1 MTSNETKRKQFIE
14 ELAAVRNSSR
24 EVQKQFLA
32 DLRESRTGYAHLMSP
47 DDVNWIAPLAL
58 EPFLP
63 AVHIIL
69 DCMQKKMRFYDE
81 PFFDEDLKENIVV
94 ERVDY
99 DYDESTFAHDEE
111 LEKEIGERIVSSF
124 PALSNVELNEYYGTF
139 LPWEY
144 RDKIQAELLKRKDK
158 DALLRLAMDYRTGD
172 EASGIFIDFDKA
184 KQIYD
189 LVGVKKG
196 EFDDEDFD
204 PVKEASE
211 LREDAIDS
219 FPEFAAFVV
228 EGPSAPAVK
237 HLIEDLYDKFGEKG
251 EMYFYLPLEA
261 MMKILVGSKH
271 YVGYIQTLTEH
282 SPEKIE
288 FTAEFYSCSPDSL
301 MYALQQCF
309 EDLDVTF
316 KLTE

>member
-63 AVHIIL
+63 AVDVL
-69 DCMQKKMRFYDE
+69 FDCMQRKWRFYDE
-81 PFFDEDLKENIVV
+81 PFFDEDLKENIDI
-94 ERVDY
+94 EQVDY
-99 DYDESTFAHDEE
+99 DFDESTFARDEN
-111 LEKEIGERIVSSF
+111 LMKEIGERIVSSF

-158 DALLRLAMDYRTGD
+158 DALLRLAMDYRAGD

-211 LREDAIDS
+211 LREDAINS

>member
-14 ELAAVRNSSR
+14 QLAAVRNSSS

-69 DCMQKKMRFYDE
+69 DCMIKKLRFYDE

-99 DYDESTFAHDEE
+99 DYDESTFAPDGE

-189 LVGVKKG
+189 LVGVKKS

-211 LREDAIDS
+211 LREYAIDS

-282 SPEKIE
+282 TPEKIE
-288 FTAEFYSCSPDSL
+288 FTAEFYSCSPDRL

>member
-24 EVQKQFLA
+24 DVQKQFLA

-69 DCMQKKMRFYDE
+69 DCMIKKLRFYDE
-81 PFFDEDLKENIVV
+81 EFFDEDLKENVVV
-94 ERVDY
+94 ERVDF
-99 DYDESTFAHDEE
+99 DYDESTFAPDGE

-189 LVGVKKG
+189 LVGVKKS

>member
-69 DCMQKKMRFYDE
+69 DCLIKKLRFYDE
-81 PFFDEDLKENIVV
+81 EFFDEDLKENVVV
-94 ERVDY
+94 ERVDF
-99 DYDESTFAHDEE
+99 DYDESTFAPDGE

-211 LREDAIDS
+211 LREDAINS

>member
-63 AVHIIL
+63 AVDVL
-69 DCMQKKMRFYDE
+69 FDCMQRKWRFYDE
-81 PFFDEDLKENIVV
+81 PFFDEDLKENIDI
-94 ERVDY
+94 EQVDY
-99 DYDESTFAHDEE
+99 DFDESTFARDEN
-111 LEKEIGERIVSSF
+111 LMKEIGERIVSSF

>member
-99 DYDESTFAHDEE
+99 DYDESTFAPDGE

-309 EDLDVTF
+309 EDLDVTIR
-316 KLTE
+316 LTE

>member
-63 AVHIIL
+63 AVDVL
-69 DCMQKKMRFYDE
+69 FDCMQRKLRFYDE
-81 PFFDEDLKENIVV
+81 PFFDEDLKENIDI
-94 ERVDY
+94 EQVDY
-99 DYDESTFAHDEE
+99 DFDESTFARDEN

-158 DALLRLAMDYRTGD
+158 DALLRLAMDYRIGD

-211 LREDAIDS
+211 LREDAINS

>member
-14 ELAAVRNSSR
+14 GLAAIRVSSR

-32 DLRESRTGYAHLMSP
+32 DLRESRTGYAHLMSS

-63 AVHIIL
+63 AVDVL
-69 DCMQKKMRFYDE
+69 FDCMQRKWRFYDE
-81 PFFDEDLKENIVV
+81 PFFDEDLKENIDI
-94 ERVDY
+94 EQVDY
-99 DYDESTFAHDEE
+99 DLDESTFARDEN
-111 LEKEIGERIVSSF
+111 LMKEIGERIVSSF

-288 FTAEFYSCSPDSL
+288 FTAEFYSCSPDIL

>member
-32 DLRESRTGYAHLMSP
+32 DLLESCTGYAHLMSP
-47 DDVNWIAPLAL
+47 DDVNWIVPLAL

-63 AVHIIL
+63 AVDIL
-69 DCMQKKMRFYDE
+69 FDCMRKKMRFYDE

-99 DYDESTFAHDEE
+99 DYDESTFAPDGE

-189 LVGVKKG
+189 LVGVKKD
-196 EFDDEDFD
+196 EFDHEDFD
-204 PVKEASE
+204 PIKEASE
-211 LREDAIDS
+211 LREDAINS

-288 FTAEFYSCSPDSL
+288 FTAEFYSCSPDKL
-301 MYALQQCF
+301 MYALQQYF

>member
-14 ELAAVRNSSR
+14 QLAAIRVSSR

-32 DLRESRTGYAHLMSP
+32 DLLESRTGYAHLMSP
-47 DDVNWIAPLAL
+47 DDVNWIVPLAL

-63 AVHIIL
+63 AVDIL
-69 DCMQKKMRFYDE
+69 FDCMRKKMRFYDE

-99 DYDESTFAHDEE
+99 DYDESTFAPDEE

-124 PALSNVELNEYYGTF
+124 PALSNAELNEYYGTF

-211 LREDAIDS
+211 LREDAINS

>member
-14 ELAAVRNSSR
+14 KLAAVRNSSR

-99 DYDESTFAHDEE
+99 DYDESTFAPDGE

-211 LREDAIDS
+211 LREDAINS

>member
-69 DCMQKKMRFYDE
+69 DCMIKKLRFYDE
-81 PFFDEDLKENIVV
+81 EFFDEDLKENVVV

-99 DYDESTFAHDEE
+99 DYDESTFAPDGE

-309 EDLDVTF
+309 EDLEVTF

>member
-63 AVHIIL
+63 AVDVL
-69 DCMQKKMRFYDE
+69 FDCMQRKWRFYDE
-81 PFFDEDLKENIVV
+81 PFFDEDLKENIDI
-94 ERVDY
+94 EQVDC
-99 DYDESTFAHDEE
+99 DFDESTFAHDGE

-211 LREDAIDS
+211 LREDAINS

-237 HLIEDLYDKFGEKG
+237 HLIKDLYDKFGEKG

-271 YVGYIQTLTEH
+271 YVGYIQTLTER

>member
-63 AVHIIL
+63 AVDVL
-69 DCMQKKMRFYDE
+69 FDCMQRKWRFYDE
-81 PFFDEDLKENIVV
+81 PFFDEDLKENIDI
-94 ERVDY
+94 EQVDC
-99 DYDESTFAHDEE
+99 DFDESTFAHDGE

-124 PALSNVELNEYYGTF
+124 SALSNVELNEYYGTF

-211 LREDAIDS
+211 LREDAINS

>member
-99 DYDESTFAHDEE
+99 DYDESTFAPDGE

-144 RDKIQAELLKRKDK
+144 QDKIQAELLKRKDK

-211 LREDAIDS
+211 LREDAINS

>member
-14 ELAAVRNSSR
+14 QLAAVRNSSS

-32 DLRESRTGYAHLMSP
+32 DLLESRTCYAHLMSP

-69 DCMQKKMRFYDE
+69 DCMINKLRFYDE
-81 PFFDEDLKENIVV
+81 EFFDEDLKENVVV
-94 ERVDY
+94 ERVDF

-111 LEKEIGERIVSSF
+111 LEKKIGERIVSLF
-124 PALSNVELNEYYGTF
+124 PTLSNAELNKYYDKF
-139 LPWEY
+139 LPWKY
-144 RDKIQAELLKRKDK
+144 RDKIQAELLRRKDEY
-158 DALLRLAMDYRTGD
+158 ALLRLAMDYRTGD

-189 LVGVKKG
+189 QLGMKK
-196 EFDDEDFD
+196 DESDYDDFD

-211 LREDAIDS
+211 LREDAINS

-228 EGPSAPAVK
+228 EGSSAPAVK

-288 FTAEFYSCSPDSL
+288 FTAEFYNCSPDSL
-301 MYALQQCF
+301 MYALQQSF
-309 EDLDVTF
+309 EDLNVTF
-316 KLTE
+316 MLTD

>member
-99 DYDESTFAHDEE
+99 DYDESTFAPDGE

-211 LREDAIDS
+211 LREDAINS

>member
-63 AVHIIL
+63 AVDIL
-69 DCMQKKMRFYDE
+69 FDCMRKKMRFYDE
-81 PFFDEDLKENIVV
+81 LFFDEDLKENIVV

-99 DYDESTFAHDEE
+99 DYDESTFAPDGE

-196 EFDDEDFD
+196 EFDHEDFD
-204 PVKEASE
+204 PIKEASE
-211 LREDAIDS
+211 LREDAINS

-282 SPEKIE
+282 STEKIE
-288 FTAEFYSCSPDSL
+288 FTVEFYSCSPDSL

-309 EDLDVTF
+309 EDLEVTF

>member
-63 AVHIIL
+63 AVDVL
-69 DCMQKKMRFYDE
+69 FDCMQRKWRFYDDT
-81 PFFDEDLKENIVV
+81 FFDEDRKENIDI

-99 DYDESTFAHDEE
+99 DFDESTFARDEN
-111 LEKEIGERIVSSF
+111 LKKEIGERIVSLF
-124 PALSNVELNEYYGTF
+124 PTLSNVELNEYYGTF

>member
-14 ELAAVRNSSR
+14 QLAAIRVSSR

-63 AVHIIL
+63 AVDVL
-69 DCMQKKMRFYDE
+69 FDCMQRKWRFYDE

-99 DYDESTFAHDEE
+99 DYDELTFAHDEE

-158 DALLRLAMDYRTGD
+158 DALLRLALDYRIGD

-211 LREDAIDS
+211 LREDAINS

>member
-63 AVHIIL
+63 AVDVL
-69 DCMQKKMRFYDE
+69 FDCMQRKWRFYDE
-81 PFFDEDLKENIVV
+81 PFFDEDLKENIDI
-94 ERVDY
+94 EQVDY
-99 DYDESTFAHDEE
+99 DFDESTFARDEN
-111 LEKEIGERIVSSF
+111 LQKEIGERIVSLF

-158 DALLRLAMDYRTGD
+158 DALLRLAMDYRAGD
-172 EASGIFIDFDKA
+172 EASGIFIDFDQA

-196 EFDDEDFD
+196 EFDHEDFD

-211 LREDAIDS
+211 LREDSINS

>member
-99 DYDESTFAHDEE
+99 DYDESTFAPDGE

-196 EFDDEDFD
+196 EFDHEDFD
-204 PVKEASE
+204 PIKEASE
-211 LREDAIDS
+211 LREDAINS

-282 SPEKIE
+282 STEKIE
-288 FTAEFYSCSPDSL
+288 FTVEFYSCSPDSL

-309 EDLDVTF
+309 EDLEVTF

>member
-14 ELAAVRNSSR
+14 ELAAVRKSSR

-32 DLRESRTGYAHLMSP
+32 DLCESHTNYAHLMSP

-63 AVHIIL
+63 AVDVL
-69 DCMQKKMRFYDE
+69 FDCMKRKLQFYDK
-81 PFFDEDLKENIVV
+81 PFFDEELKENTVV
-94 ERVDY
+94 ELVDY
-99 DYDESTFAHDEE
+99 NFDESTFVPNGE
-111 LEKEIGERIVSSF
+111 LKKKIGERIVSLF
-124 PALSNVELNEYYGTF
+124 PTLSNVELNDYYRTF
-139 LPWEY
+139 LPREY
-144 RDKIQAELLKRKDK
+144 QDKIQAELLKRKDK
-158 DALLRLAMDYRTGD
+158 NALLRLALDYRIGD

-211 LREDAIDS
+211 LREDAINS

>member
-69 DCMQKKMRFYDE
+69 DCMIKKLRFYDE
-81 PFFDEDLKENIVV
+81 EFFDEDLKENVVV
-94 ERVDY
+94 ERVDF
-99 DYDESTFAHDEE
+99 DYDESTFAPDGE

-211 LREDAIDS
+211 LREDAINS

>member
-63 AVHIIL
+63 AVDVL
-69 DCMQKKMRFYDE
+69 FDCMQRKWRFYDE
-81 PFFDEDLKENIVV
+81 PFFDEDLKENIDI
-94 ERVDY
+94 EQVDY
-99 DYDESTFAHDEE
+99 DFDESTFARDEN
-111 LEKEIGERIVSSF
+111 LMKEIGERIVSSF

-211 LREDAIDS
+211 LREDAINS

>member
-14 ELAAVRNSSR
+14 KLAAVRNSSR
-24 EVQKQFLA
+24 EVQKQFLV
-32 DLRESRTGYAHLMSP
+32 DLLESRTGYAHLMSP

-69 DCMQKKMRFYDE
+69 DCMIKKLRFYDE
-81 PFFDEDLKENIVV
+81 EFFDEDLKENVVV
-94 ERVDY
+94 ERVDF

-111 LEKEIGERIVSSF
+111 LEKKIGERIVSSF

-144 RDKIQAELLKRKDK
+144 RDKIQAELLKRKDE

-172 EASGIFIDFDKA
+172 EVSGIFIDFDKA

-189 LVGVKKG
+189 LVGVKKS

-228 EGPSAPAVK
+228 EGPSAPALK

-251 EMYFYLPLEA
+251 EINRA
-261 MMKILVGSKH
+261 
-271 YVGYIQTLTEH
+271 
-282 SPEKIE
+282 
-288 FTAEFYSCSPDSL
+288 A
-301 MYALQQCF
+301 
-309 EDLDVTF
+309 
-316 KLTE
+316 

>member
-63 AVHIIL
+63 AVDVL
-69 DCMQKKMRFYDE
+69 FDCMQRKWRFYDE
-81 PFFDEDLKENIVV
+81 PFFDEDLKENIDI
-94 ERVDY
+94 EQVDY
-99 DYDESTFAHDEE
+99 DFDESTFARDEN

-211 LREDAIDS
+211 LREDAINS

>member
-32 DLRESRTGYAHLMSP
+32 DLSENRTGYAHLMSP

-63 AVHIIL
+63 AVDVL
-69 DCMQKKMRFYDE
+69 FNCMQRKLRFYDE
-81 PFFDEDLKENIVV
+81 PFFDEDLKENIDI

-99 DYDESTFAHDEE
+99 DFDESTFARNEN
-111 LEKEIGERIVSSF
+111 LKKEIGERIVSSF

-158 DALLRLAMDYRTGD
+158 DALLRLAKDYRIGD

-204 PVKEASE
+204 PTKEASE

-316 KLTE
+316 NLTE

>member
-63 AVHIIL
+63 AVDVL
-69 DCMQKKMRFYDE
+69 FDCMQRKWRFYDE
-81 PFFDEDLKENIVV
+81 PFFDEDLKENIDI
-94 ERVDY
+94 EQVDC
-99 DYDESTFAHDEE
+99 DFDESTFAPDGE

-124 PALSNVELNEYYGTF
+124 PALSNAELNEYYGTF

-211 LREDAIDS
+211 LREDAINS

>member
-14 ELAAVRNSSR
+14 ELAAVRDSSR

-63 AVHIIL
+63 AVDIL
-69 DCMQKKMRFYDE
+69 FDCMQKKMRFYDNT
-81 PFFDEDLKENIVV
+81 FFDEELKENIVI
-94 ERVDY
+94 EQVDCY
-99 DYDESTFAHDEE
+99 YDESTFAHDGE
-111 LEKEIGERIVSSF
+111 LEKEIGERIVSLF
-124 PALSNVELNEYYGTF
+124 PMLSNVELNEYYGTF

-144 RDKIQAELLKRKDK
+144 RDNIQAELLKREDK

-189 LVGVKKG
+189 QLGVKMG

-204 PVKEASE
+204 PIKEATE
-211 LREDAIDS
+211 LRENAIES

-288 FTAEFYSCSPDSL
+288 FNAEFYSCHPDSL

-309 EDLDVTF
+309 EDLNVTF

>member
-63 AVHIIL
+63 AVDVL
-69 DCMQKKMRFYDE
+69 FDCMQRKWRFYDE
-81 PFFDEDLKENIVV
+81 PFFDEDLKENIDI
-94 ERVDY
+94 EQVDC
-99 DYDESTFAHDEE
+99 DFDESTFAHDGE

-124 PALSNVELNEYYGTF
+124 HTLSNVELNEYYGTF

-211 LREDAIDS
+211 LREDAINS

-271 YVGYIQTLTEH
+271 YVGYIQTLTER

>member
-63 AVHIIL
+63 AVDVL
-69 DCMQKKMRFYDE
+69 FDCMQRKWRFYDDT
-81 PFFDEDLKENIVV
+81 FFDEDLKENIDI

-99 DYDESTFAHDEE
+99 DFDESTFARDEN
-111 LEKEIGERIVSSF
+111 LKKEIGERIVSLF
-124 PALSNVELNEYYGTF
+124 PTLSNVELNEYYGTF

>member
-1 MTSNETKRKQFIE
+1 MTSNETNRKQFIE
-14 ELAAVRNSSR
+14 KLAAVRNSSR

-63 AVHIIL
+63 AVDIL
-69 DCMQKKMRFYDE
+69 FDCMQRKCRFHDE
-81 PFFDEDLKENIVV
+81 TFFDEELKENIVI

-99 DYDESTFAHDEE
+99 DFDETTFAPDEK
-111 LEKEIGERIVSSF
+111 LKKEIGERIVSLF
-124 PALSNVELNEYYGTF
+124 PTLSNVELNKYYGTF

-189 LVGVKKG
+189 LVDVKKG
-196 EFDDEDFD
+196 EFDDEDFN
-204 PVKEASE
+204 PIKEASE
-211 LREDAIDS
+211 LRENAIDS

-228 EGPSAPAVK
+228 EGSSAPAVK

-288 FTAEFYSCSPDSL
+288 FTAEFYSCHPDSL

>member
-24 EVQKQFLA
+24 DVQKQFLA

-69 DCMQKKMRFYDE
+69 DCMIKKLRFYDE
-81 PFFDEDLKENIVV
+81 EFFDEDLKENVVV
-94 ERVDY
+94 ERVDF
-99 DYDESTFAHDEE
+99 DYDESTFAPDGE

-211 LREDAIDS
+211 LRENAINS

>member
-211 LREDAIDS
+211 LREDAINS

>member
-99 DYDESTFAHDEE
+99 DYDESTFAPDGE

-158 DALLRLAMDYRTGD
+158 DALLRLAMDYRAGD

-211 LREDAIDS
+211 LREDAINS

-316 KLTE
+316 RLTE

>member
-14 ELAAVRNSSR
+14 QLAAIRVSSR

-63 AVHIIL
+63 AVDVL
-69 DCMQKKMRFYDE
+69 FDCMQRKWRFYDE
-81 PFFDEDLKENIVV
+81 PFFDEDLKENIDI
-94 ERVDY
+94 EQVDC
-99 DYDESTFAHDEE
+99 DFDESTFAPDEN

-211 LREDAIDS
+211 LREDAINS

-309 EDLDVTF
+309 EDLEVTF